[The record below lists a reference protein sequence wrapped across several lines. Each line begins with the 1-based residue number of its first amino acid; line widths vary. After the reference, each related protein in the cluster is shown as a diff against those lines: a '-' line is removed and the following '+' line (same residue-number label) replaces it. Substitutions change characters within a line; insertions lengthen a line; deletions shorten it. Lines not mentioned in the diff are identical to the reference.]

1 MEIDTATIVHRWK
14 ITAIVEIL
22 SVQKQVI
29 TIATLIHGQ
38 IMVMPET
45 PAILMETN
53 TINITTHQQQMAIE
67 KDLMTAILKRAG
79 VETGFVHLI
88 VLTK

>member
-1 MEIDTATIVHRWK
+1 MEIDTATVVHRWK
-14 ITAIVEIL
+14 MTAIIEIL

-53 TINITTHQQQMAIE
+53 TINITTHQQMAIE
-67 KDLMTAILKRAG
+67 KDLMTAILMRVG
-79 VETGFVHLI
+79 VETGLVHLI

>member
-1 MEIDTATIVHRWK
+1 MEIDTATVVHRWK
-14 ITAIVEIL
+14 MTAIIEIL

-53 TINITTHQQQMAIE
+53 TINITIHQQMAIE
-67 KDLMTAILKRAG
+67 KDLMTAILMRVG
-79 VETGFVHLI
+79 VETGLVHLI